1 MIGDL
6 RLSVGE
12 MHAAVD
18 VQKLYSKPSTFFS
31 AETNRFFCECLNFYV
46 VFEEHFAVSALCFA
60 TITCALVFNTLQLSW
75 LSDVS
80 IQEEIWYE

>member
-6 RLSVGE
+6 RLSVEE

-31 AETNRFFCECLNFYV
+31 AETNRFFVN
-46 VFEEHFAVSALCFA
+46 A
-60 TITCALVFNTLQLSW
+60 
-75 LSDVS
+75 
-80 IQEEIWYE
+80 